1 MANGPLLDAVGEVL
15 PAGQSSGENPAYRL
29 LTEIELIQLIVE
41 RSVGRHSRTMVGSAN
56 YSDRA
61 FILQTAAHNQLI
73 HEDIPPGSFVM
84 IDPRV
89 EPAENQIV
97 AYALPDQNSIA
108 LGIRDPGWDGYFLSF
123 GGRAV
128 HITSKRCIPLWPAV
142 AVVGYDL

>member
-1 MANGPLLDAVGEVL
+1 MATGPFLDAVGEVL
-15 PAGQSSGENPAYRL
+15 PTHQASETHPAYRL
-29 LTEIELIQLIVE
+29 LSEIELIQLVVD
-41 RSVGRHSRTMVGSAN
+41 RSVGPHSRTMVSTAG

-89 EPAENQIV
+89 EIAEHQIV

-108 LGIRDPGWDGYFLSF
+108 LGIRDAGWEGYFLSF